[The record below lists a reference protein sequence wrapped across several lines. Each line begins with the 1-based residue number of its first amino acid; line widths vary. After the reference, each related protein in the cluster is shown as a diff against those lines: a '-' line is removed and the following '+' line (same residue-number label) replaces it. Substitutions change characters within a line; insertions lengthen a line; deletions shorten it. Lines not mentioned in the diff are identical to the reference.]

1 MIPAMHRNQG
11 VSPDGHLSEE
21 QINDLVDG
29 LLRADQRGDID
40 RHLTGCDTCKREISA
55 LAELVGASRADA
67 ELVVAPLFLQ
77 PVVLASTLY
86 ERQMRRWAV
95 RALRRPVII
104 GVIAIVGVCST
115 LTGWILL
122 ACPDRRAT
130 SALSSYADNGRAL
143 ASASLETRCTE
154 PWYFVVRDAARAR
167 YKQLRNWQRDGAR
180 DLVGK
185 QRR

>member
-11 VSPDGHLSEE
+11 ISPDGHLSEE

-55 LAELVGASRADA
+55 LAELVAVSRADA

-122 ACPDRRAT
+122 ACPDRRTT
-130 SALSSYADNGRAL
+130 SASSYADNGRAL
-143 ASASLETRCTE
+143 ASASPETRCTE

-167 YKQLRNWQRDGAR
+167 YKQLRNRERDGR
-180 DLVGK
+180 GIFVGK
-185 QRR
+185 RRR